1 MAEDKN
7 VFASEN
13 PPKGSRKSWMWIMMF
28 VNIVFILILM
38 TVGIVAL
45 KVGNVLP
52 NNTDI
57 LFIVGKNPS
66 VEVEDEK
73 ESWKAQKNV
82 DIFKASYENEQ
93 GETTVISQ
101 DGTKVIAPGTQTT
114 YKFTMYNSGN
124 MAVVYQTDLDFTLKI
139 GAEVQENYS
148 FPLKVRLKNES
159 GEILVGTENGYEN
172 VQDAI
177 LNGYVSVLGANSYET
192 FTLELVWDFEG
203 GNDELDTLYG
213 DLACEK
219 GVYLTLGINT
229 YAEEHFDPT
238 AQGGNQIEVEGNI
251 EYGGTFRWLWLIMLM
266 LNVGILIFYISWLMN
281 KRMQKW

>member
-82 DIFKASYENEQ
+82 DIFKASYKNEQ

-172 VQDAI
+172 VQDAM